1 MAQVNTD
8 QLVKKKAALTHQEQ
22 LANTYKQ
29 GAGDVLEN
37 IKNRGLTIAGN
48 QKPGQSPGDDRS
60 GDNRYDKDWPP
71 KPPLKP
77 KLATANDIKKTG
89 GPLANDDAY
98 GEGNVPNH
106 PDWSGINNNMMIAG
120 SMKDSLKRENV
131 GNTLRDVVLPPAMR
145 EYGKTPS
152 GGYKNPGAL
161 LSIMRKLV

>member
-1 MAQVNTD
+1 MALTNTRQWGD
-8 QLVKKKAALTHQEQ
+8 KSLKIEQEKEKAGVFREGLNLGLMIAKGEGGVPNEKWDDPSKKK
-22 LANTYKQ
+22 
-29 GAGDVLEN
+29 GPFV
-37 IKNRGLTIAGN
+37 
-48 QKPGQSPGDDRS
+48 P
-60 GDNRYDKDWPP
+60 PP
-71 KPPLKP
+71 KRVASTLIKP
-77 KLATANDIKKTG
+77 NQIMLPFVPKDEETDE
-89 GPLANDDAY
+89 AY
-98 GEGNVPNH
+98 SEGNVPNH